1 MYLECRLRCQ
11 MVSAHGVWVKH
22 QSAVPVL
29 TQHTYWVT
37 TTISRRTGTVINH
50 ILDINYCIAVLNKT
64 VSQLIVKFHV
74 QLVNHI
80 VWLFY
85 GRKFPFTLN
94 IVDLPSSLLSI
105 KTTNRLLGSK
115 RHFGVSKWM
124 LVVLDQYNR
133 LGGWELLSQPDGL
146 MIVLMKKK
154 QKKDLL
160 LIHWFHRQAY
170 SFIRGRQCTA
180 VASNCSTIWSHVTI
194 NLNFGQRMLNTFL
207 SESDHQDSLSNW
219 QITIPP
225 HPRFV
230 SSELKLPTTHCWGS

>member
-85 GRKFPFTLN
+85 GGKFPFTLN

-115 RHFGVSKWM
+115 RHFGVSKWR

-133 LGGWELLSQPDGL
+133 PGWGWELLSQPDGL
-146 MIVLMKKK
+146 MIVQMKKK
-154 QKKDLL
+154 QKKTYDWS
-160 LIHWFHRQAY
+160 ID
-170 SFIRGRQCTA
+170 STGRLTA
-180 VASNCSTIWSHVTI
+180 
-194 NLNFGQRMLNTFL
+194 
-207 SESDHQDSLSNW
+207 
-219 QITIPP
+219 
-225 HPRFV
+225 
-230 SSELKLPTTHCWGS
+230 SSEVVSAQRWHPIAAQFDLTSPLFWTLGRGC